1 MLRNINF
8 LFSII
13 FFLSLTFLS
22 LFKIYFIDVGQSNSS
37 FIVTPNN
44 YTMLIDVGDLDEF
57 HDYGNDMYS
66 FIKKQLGSNKIDV
79 VLISHLHEVHIG
91 RMIYVL
97 ANMKVEKFYDLGFPY
112 PSSTLF

>member
-1 MLRNINF
+1 MSRNINF

-13 FFLSLTFLS
+13 FFLSLTFSS
-22 LFKIYFIDVGQSNSS
+22 LLKIYFIDVGQSNSS

-66 FIKKQLGSNKIDV
+66 FIKKTWVQ
-79 VLISHLHEVHIG
+79 
-91 RMIYVL
+91 
-97 ANMKVEKFYDLGFPY
+97 
-112 PSSTLF
+112 

>member
-1 MLRNINF
+1 MSRNINF

-13 FFLSLTFLS
+13 FFLSLTFSS
-22 LFKIYFIDVGQSNSS
+22 LLKIYFIDVGQSNPS

-66 FIKKQLGSNKIDV
+66 FIKKPGFNKIDV
-79 VLISHLHEVHIG
+79 VLISHLHGVYIG
-91 RMIYVL
+91 EMIYVL
-97 ANMKVEKFYDLGFPY
+97 ANMKVEKFYGPGFPY
-112 PSSTLF
+112 SSSTLF